1 MTSFCENLQKHSDG
15 SFLPINAEISQVNC
29 TCLCRSALNRKKP
42 PGFCAVMFGR
52 QTLSKEVMRKRRV
65 WIGRSVVKAL
75 KPPSEPHRIFSWPG
89 RSRVCIVTLQS
100 PATKDDE
107 KLVAAGFG
115 AVKLES
121 CSLIFSVFW
130 DLTFPSKSQLH
141 GTRQKNVC
149 TCQKRRV
156 VYEQQGLYEA
166 VLHHC
171 QSLQGPGVMSFWCTF
186 AAVIRDSLQLFEGC
200 TRFVNE
206 FLVSRAQFMKNQTET
221 SSTAS
226 NIMMNRY
233 CKHSA
238 CVCHTCC
245 VAILAKHTQI
255 INKILFIISQEF
267 VRWYSPTLFCKPTKT
282 KNPRWISHS
291 LRQPSCWQ
299 LSVLWNTQSGRR

>member
-1 MTSFCENLQKHSDG
+1 MKWKKQLHHVVSPARLFFHVFHVKDILSPLPLRVFWGFGGFYFCQSWLLFSMTSFCENLQKHSDG

-171 QSLQGPGVMSFWCTF
+171 QSLQGPGVMSF
-186 AAVIRDSLQLFEGC
+186 
-200 TRFVNE
+200 
-206 FLVSRAQFMKNQTET
+206 
-221 SSTAS
+221 
-226 NIMMNRY
+226 
-233 CKHSA
+233 
-238 CVCHTCC
+238 
-245 VAILAKHTQI
+245 
-255 INKILFIISQEF
+255 
-267 VRWYSPTLFCKPTKT
+267 
-282 KNPRWISHS
+282 
-291 LRQPSCWQ
+291 
-299 LSVLWNTQSGRR
+299 